1 MLASPDTS
9 FIRPE
14 KMRPCCPNFSTKVW
28 KSIQEVAQSATA
40 NEPKIYSMLDDIV
53 LSRTSL
59 GNAVAVRLARRL
71 SRRDMGRDELEPL
84 FRTLFKQN
92 PLIVESMAADLLAI
106 VERDAACHNAL
117 EPLLFF
123 KGFHA
128 LATYRIAHQLWL
140 EGRYLLALFFQSVGS
155 EVFGV
160 DIHPA
165 AQIGCGILLDHGTG
179 FVVGE
184 TAIIENDVSMLH
196 EVTLGGTGKEKGGA
210 RHPIVRSGVLIG
222 AGAKVLGRVEIG
234 ECAKIAASS
243 VVLDDVRPHTT
254 VAGVPAVEVGS
265 SGSDSPAMC
274 MQQRLCDE

>member
-1 MLASPDTS
+1 MIPGVKNLAAD
-9 FIRPE
+9 
-14 KMRPCCPNFSTKVW
+14 VW
-28 KSIQEVAQSATA
+28 QELYSVAEEASRR
-40 NEPKIYSMLDDIV
+40 EPKLMGILDDVV

-59 GNAVAVRLARRL
+59 GNAVAVRLARKL

-84 FRTLFKQN
+84 IRTILKAN
-92 PLIVESMAADLLAI
+92 PQTVECMAADLRAV

-128 LATYRIAHQLWL
+128 LATYRVAHLLWQ
-140 EGRYLLALFFQSVGS
+140 EGRHLLALLFQSIGS

-184 TAIIENDVSMLH
+184 TAIIENDVSLLH

-243 VVLDDVRPHTT
+243 VVLTDVRPYTT
-254 VAGVPAVEVGS
+254 VAGVPAQEVAAAS
-265 SGSDSPAMC
+265 PSEISPALC
-274 MQQRLCDE
+274 MQQSIDTES

>member
-1 MLASPDTS
+1 MLV
-9 FIRPE
+9 RPE
-14 KMRPCCPNFSTKVW
+14 KMRPCCPDLSARVW
-28 KSIQEVAQSATA
+28 ADIQAGAKAAAHS
-40 NEPKIYSMLDDIV
+40 EPKMYSMLDDIA

-92 PLIVESMAADLLAI
+92 PLIVESMAADLQAI
-106 VERDAACHNAL
+106 VDRDAACHNAL

-128 LATYRIAHQLWL
+128 LATYRIAHQLWKENRHL
-140 EGRYLLALFFQSVGS
+140 MALFFQSVGS

-234 ECAKIAASS
+234 ECAKVAASS
-243 VVLDDVRPHTT
+243 VVLEDVPAHTT
-254 VAGVPAVEVGS
+254 VAGVPAVIVGTT
-265 SGSDSPAMC
+265 GHDSPAMC
-274 MQQRLCDE
+274 MQQRLCNS

>member
-1 MLASPDTS
+1 ML
-9 FIRPE
+9 IRPE
-14 KMRPCCPNFSTKVW
+14 KMVPGVQGLAAEVW
-28 KSIQEVAQSATA
+28 QELCRVAEEASRR
-40 NEPKIYSMLDDIV
+40 EPKLMGILDDVV

-59 GNAVAVRLARRL
+59 GNAVAVRLARKL

-84 FRTLFKQN
+84 IRTILKAN
-92 PLIVESMAADLLAI
+92 PQTVECMAADLRAV
-106 VERDAACHNAL
+106 VERDAACHNVL

-128 LATYRIAHQLWL
+128 LATYRVAHLLWQ
-140 EGRYLLALFFQSVGS
+140 EGRHLMALLFQSIGS

-165 AQIGCGILLDHGTG
+165 AQMGCGILLDHGTG

-184 TAIIENDVSMLH
+184 TAIVENDVSLLH

-234 ECAKIAASS
+234 ECAKVAASS
-243 VVLDDVRPHTT
+243 VVLADVRPHTT
-254 VAGVPAVEVGS
+254 VAGVPAQEVASATPGEV
-265 SGSDSPAMC
+265 SPALC
-274 MQQRLCDE
+274 MQQSIDTES

>member
-1 MLASPDTS
+1 MSSDL
-9 FIRPE
+9 IRPE
-14 KMRPCCPNFSTKVW
+14 KMVPQTPGMAAAVW
-28 KSIQEVAQSATA
+28 AELRREAERVADSEMKLAG
-40 NEPKIYSMLDDIV
+40 ILDDVV

-59 GNAVAVRLARRL
+59 CNAVAVRLARKL
-71 SRRDMGRDELEPL
+71 SRRDMGRDDLEPL
-84 FRTLFKQN
+84 IRTLLSRN
-92 PLIVESMAADLLAI
+92 PMVVECIAADLQA
-106 VERDAACHNAL
+106 VVDRDAACHNHL

-128 LATYRIAHQLWL
+128 LATYRVAHLLW
-140 EGRYLLALFFQSVGS
+140 EQKRYLLALLFQSMSS

-234 ECAKIAASS
+234 ECAKVAASS
-243 VVLDDVRPHTT
+243 VVLSDVAPRTT
-254 VAGVPAVEVGS
+254 VAGVPAVVVGTTDCS
-265 SGSDSPAMC
+265 NPAASMTQSIC
-274 MQQRLCDE
+274 ES

>member
-1 MLASPDTS
+1 ML
-9 FIRPE
+9 IRPD
-14 KMRPCCPNFSTKVW
+14 KMIPGVKNLAADVW
-28 KSIQEVAQSATA
+28 QELYSVAEEASRR
-40 NEPKIYSMLDDIV
+40 EPKLMGILDDVV

-59 GNAVAVRLARRL
+59 GNAVAVRLARKL

-84 FRTLFKQN
+84 IRTILKAN
-92 PLIVESMAADLLAI
+92 PQTVECMAADLRAV

-128 LATYRIAHQLWL
+128 LATYRVAHLLWQ
-140 EGRYLLALFFQSVGS
+140 EGRHLLALLFQSIGS

-184 TAIIENDVSMLH
+184 TAIIENDVSLLH

-243 VVLDDVRPHTT
+243 VVLADVRPYTT
-254 VAGVPAVEVGS
+254 VAGVPAQEVAAAS
-265 SGSDSPAMC
+265 PSEISPALC
-274 MQQRLCDE
+274 MQQSIDTES

>member
-1 MLASPDTS
+1 M
-9 FIRPE
+9 IRPDKMVPAVSGLAAEVWQDVCAAAE
-14 KMRPCCPNFSTKVW
+14 KASVH
-28 KSIQEVAQSATA
+28 
-40 NEPKIYSMLDDIV
+40 EPKLLGMLDDVV

-59 GNAVAVRLARRL
+59 ANAVAVRLARKL
-71 SRRDMGRDELEPL
+71 SRRDMNRDELEPL
-84 FRTLFKQN
+84 IRTLLKAN
-92 PLIVESMAADLLAI
+92 PVVVDCMAADLRAV
-106 VERDAACHNAL
+106 VERDAACHNVL

-128 LATYRIAHQLWL
+128 LATYRVAHVLWQ
-140 EGRYLLALFFQSVGS
+140 EGRHLLALLFQSVGS

-184 TAIIENDVSMLH
+184 TAIIENNVSMLH

-243 VVLDDVRPHTT
+243 VVLADVEPHTT
-254 VAGVPAVEVGS
+254 VAGVPAVKVAT
-265 SGSDSPAMC
+265 DRACCDTPALG
-274 MQQRLCDE
+274 MQQNIDNKS

>member
-1 MLASPDTS
+1 M
-9 FIRPE
+9 IRPE
-14 KMRPCCPNFSTKVW
+14 KMVP
-28 KSIQEVAQSATA
+28 AQSGLADA
-40 NEPKIYSMLDDIV
+40 VWRDVCAAAEKAAEGEPKLLGMLDDVV

-59 GNAVAVRLARRL
+59 GNAVAVRLARKL
-71 SRRDMGRDELEPL
+71 SRRDMNRDELEPL
-84 FRTLFKQN
+84 IRTLLKGN
-92 PLIVESMAADLLAI
+92 PMVVDCMAADLQAV
-106 VERDAACHNAL
+106 VERDAACHNVL

-123 KGFHA
+123 KGVHA
-128 LATYRIAHQLWL
+128 LATYRVAHILWK
-140 EGRYLLALFFQSVGS
+140 EGRHLLALLFQSVSS

-184 TAIIENDVSMLH
+184 TAIIENNVSMLH

-243 VVLDDVRPHTT
+243 VVLNDVAGHTT
-254 VAGVPAVEVGS
+254 VAGVPAVTVAT
-265 SGSDSPAMC
+265 DTACCDTPALGMRQC
-274 MQQRLCDE
+274 IDNES

>member
-1 MLASPDTS
+1 MV
-9 FIRPE
+9 
-14 KMRPCCPNFSTKVW
+14 PNTPGIAGSVW
-28 KSIQEVAQSATA
+28 KLIYAEAQKAAVA
-40 NEPKIYSMLDDIV
+40 EPKLAGILDDVV

-59 GNAVAVRLARRL
+59 CSAVAVRLARKL
-71 SRRDMGRDELEPL
+71 SRRDMGRDDLEPL
-84 FRTLFKQN
+84 IRTILRKN
-92 PLIVESMAADLLAI
+92 EIAVDCLAADLMA
-106 VERDAACHNAL
+106 VVDRDAACHNAL

-128 LATYRIAHQLWL
+128 LATYRVAHLLWK
-140 EGRYLLALFFQSVGS
+140 EGRHLLALLFQSMGS

-234 ECAKIAASS
+234 EGAKIAASS
-243 VVLDDVRPHTT
+243 VVLRDVAPHTT
-254 VAGVPAVEVGS
+254 VAGVPAEPVGAV
-265 SGSDSPAMC
+265 DEEAPALEMS
-274 MQQRLCDE
+274 QNISAS

>member
-1 MLASPDTS
+1 MDSLL
-9 FIRPE
+9 RPE
-14 KMRPCCPNFSTKVW
+14 KMQPSRPGVADCVW
-28 KSIQEVAQSATA
+28 EKIRKAAERAEES
-40 NEPKIYSMLDDIV
+40 EPKLFSLLDDII
-53 LSRTSL
+53 LSRSSL
-59 GNAVAVRLARRL
+59 GNAVSVRLARKL
-71 SRRDMGRDELEPL
+71 SRRDMGRDDIEPL
-84 FRTLFKQN
+84 IRTLLKQN
-92 PLIVESMAADLLAI
+92 PDIVDCMAEDLCA
-106 VERDAACHNAL
+106 VVDRDAACHSAL

-128 LATYRIAHQLWL
+128 LATYRVAHRLWL
-140 EGRYLLALFFQSVGS
+140 DGRHLLALFFQSVGS

-184 TAIIENDVSMLH
+184 TAIIENNVSMLH

-222 AGAKVLGRVEIG
+222 AGAKILGRVEIG
-234 ECAKIAASS
+234 ECAKVAASS
-243 VVLDDVRPHTT
+243 VVLDNVRPHTT

-265 SGSDSPAMC
+265 SGSDSPALC
-274 MQQRLCDE
+274 MQQRICNG

>member
-1 MLASPDTS
+1 MIL
-9 FIRPE
+9 RPE
-14 KMRPCCPNFSTKVW
+14 KMVPKEKGLAVAVW
-28 KSIQEVAQSATA
+28 QQIYPVAELAVEQ
-40 NEPKIYSMLDDIV
+40 EPKLMGILDDVV
-53 LSRTSL
+53 LSRTGL
-59 GNAVAVRLARRL
+59 GNAVAVRLARKL

-84 FRTLFKQN
+84 IRTILKAN
-92 PLIVESMAADLLAI
+92 PPVVECMAADLLAV
-106 VERDAACHNAL
+106 VERDAACRNML

-128 LATYRIAHQLWL
+128 LATYRVAHLLWK
-140 EGRYLLALFFQSVGS
+140 EGRHLLALLFQSIGS
-155 EVFGV
+155 EVFGA

-184 TAIIENDVSMLH
+184 TAIIENNVSLLH

-234 ECAKIAASS
+234 ECAKVAASS
-243 VVLDDVRPHTT
+243 VVLADVRPHTT
-254 VAGVPAVEVGS
+254 VAGVPAQEVASAAPGEV
-265 SGSDSPAMC
+265 SPALC
-274 MQQRLCDE
+274 MQQNIDHEL

>member
-1 MLASPDTS
+1 MLRPD
-9 FIRPE
+9 
-14 KMRPCCPNFSTKVW
+14 KMVPAESGLAATVW
-28 KSIQEVAQSATA
+28 AEVCAAA
-40 NEPKIYSMLDDIV
+40 EFAAEREPKLLGMLDDVV

-59 GNAVAVRLARRL
+59 GNAVAVRLARKL
-71 SRRDMGRDELEPL
+71 SRRDMNRDELEPL
-84 FRTLFKQN
+84 IRTLLKSN
-92 PLIVESMAADLLAI
+92 PVVVDCMAADLRAV
-106 VERDAACHNAL
+106 VERDAACHSVL

-128 LATYRIAHQLWL
+128 LATYRVAHVLWQ
-140 EGRYLLALFFQSVGS
+140 EGRHLLALLFQSVGS

-184 TAIIENDVSMLH
+184 TAIIENNVSMLH

-210 RHPIVRSGVLIG
+210 RHPVVRSGVLIG

-243 VVLDDVRPHTT
+243 VVLADVAAHTT
-254 VAGVPAVEVGS
+254 VAGVPAVQVAVNADRCEPALGMKQCIDGEV
-265 SGSDSPAMC
+265 
-274 MQQRLCDE
+274 

>member
-1 MLASPDTS
+1 ML
-9 FIRPE
+9 IRPE
-14 KMRPCCPNFSTKVW
+14 KMVPAVSGLADSVW
-28 KSIQEVAQSATA
+28 QELYAEAEQAASK
-40 NEPKIYSMLDDIV
+40 EPKLMGILDDVV

-59 GNAVAVRLARRL
+59 GNAVAVRLARKL

-84 FRTLFKQN
+84 IRTILKAN
-92 PLIVESMAADLLAI
+92 PQTVECMAADLRAV

-128 LATYRIAHQLWL
+128 MATYRVAHLLWQ
-140 EGRYLLALFFQSVGS
+140 EGRHLLALLFQSISS

-184 TAIIENDVSMLH
+184 TAIIENDVSLLH

-234 ECAKIAASS
+234 ECAKVAASS
-243 VVLDDVRPHTT
+243 VVLNDVRPHTT
-254 VAGVPAVEVGS
+254 VAGVPAQEMS
-265 SGSDSPAMC
+265 SSAPGDVSPALC
-274 MQQRLCDE
+274 MQQCIDTES

>member
-1 MLASPDTS
+1 ML
-9 FIRPE
+9 IRPE
-14 KMRPCCPNFSTKVW
+14 KMLPAVGGLANSVW
-28 KSIQEVAQSATA
+28 QELYAEAEHAASK
-40 NEPKIYSMLDDIV
+40 EPKLMGILDDVV
-53 LSRTSL
+53 LSRTGL
-59 GNAVAVRLARRL
+59 GNAVAVRLARKL

-84 FRTLFKQN
+84 IRTILKAN
-92 PLIVESMAADLLAI
+92 PQTVECMAADLRAV

-128 LATYRIAHQLWL
+128 LATYRVAHLLWQ
-140 EGRYLLALFFQSVGS
+140 EGRHLLALLFQSISS

-184 TAIIENDVSMLH
+184 TAIIENDVSLLH

-234 ECAKIAASS
+234 ECAKVAASS
-243 VVLDDVRPHTT
+243 VVLNDVRPHTT
-254 VAGVPAVEVGS
+254 VAGVPAQEMAS
-265 SGSDSPAMC
+265 SAPGTVSPALC
-274 MQQRLCDE
+274 MQQSIDTNS

>member
-1 MLASPDTS
+1 ML
-9 FIRPE
+9 IRPE
-14 KMRPCCPNFSTKVW
+14 KMVPAVSGLADSVW
-28 KSIQEVAQSATA
+28 QELYAEAELAASK
-40 NEPKIYSMLDDIV
+40 EPKLMGILDDVV

-59 GNAVAVRLARRL
+59 GNAVAVRLARKL

-84 FRTLFKQN
+84 IRTILKAN
-92 PLIVESMAADLLAI
+92 PQTVECMAADLRAV

-128 LATYRIAHQLWL
+128 MATYRVAHLLWQ
-140 EGRYLLALFFQSVGS
+140 EGRHLLALLFQSISS

-184 TAIIENDVSMLH
+184 TAIIENDVSLLH

-234 ECAKIAASS
+234 ECAKVAASS
-243 VVLDDVRPHTT
+243 VVLNDVRPHTT
-254 VAGVPAVEVGS
+254 VAGVPAQEMAS
-265 SGSDSPAMC
+265 SAPGDVSPALC
-274 MQQRLCDE
+274 MQQCIDTEL

>member
-1 MLASPDTS
+1 M
-9 FIRPE
+9 IRPE
-14 KMRPCCPNFSTKVW
+14 KMVPAESGLAAKVW
-28 KSIQEVAQSATA
+28 AEVYAAAESAA
-40 NEPKIYSMLDDIV
+40 EREPKLLGMLDDVV

-59 GNAVAVRLARRL
+59 GNAVAVRLARKL
-71 SRRDMGRDELEPL
+71 SRRDMNRDELEPL
-84 FRTLFKQN
+84 IRTLLKSN
-92 PLIVESMAADLLAI
+92 PVAVDCMAADLRAV
-106 VERDAACHNAL
+106 VERDAACHNVL

-128 LATYRIAHQLWL
+128 LATYRVAHILWQ
-140 EGRYLLALFFQSVGS
+140 EGRHLLALLFQSVSS

-184 TAIIENDVSMLH
+184 TAIIENNVSMLH

-234 ECAKIAASS
+234 ECAKVAASS
-243 VVLDDVRPHTT
+243 VVLDDVATCTT
-254 VAGVPAVEVGS
+254 VAGVPAVQVAVNAACCK
-265 SGSDSPAMC
+265 PALG
-274 MQQRLCDE
+274 MQQRIDGDI

>member
-1 MLASPDTS
+1 ML
-9 FIRPE
+9 IRPE
-14 KMRPCCPNFSTKVW
+14 KMIPGVSGLAADVW
-28 KSIQEVAQSATA
+28 QELYSVAEEASRR
-40 NEPKIYSMLDDIV
+40 EPKLMGILDDVV
-53 LSRTSL
+53 LSRTGL
-59 GNAVAVRLARRL
+59 GNAVAVRLARKL

-84 FRTLFKQN
+84 IRTILKAN
-92 PLIVESMAADLLAI
+92 PQTVECMAADLRAV

-128 LATYRIAHQLWL
+128 LATYRVAYLLWQ
-140 EGRYLLALFFQSVGS
+140 EGRHLLALLFQSISS

-184 TAIIENDVSMLH
+184 TAIIENDVSLLH

-234 ECAKIAASS
+234 ECAKVAASS
-243 VVLDDVRPHTT
+243 VVLSDVRPHTT
-254 VAGVPAVEVGS
+254 VAGVPAQEVAAAS
-265 SGSDSPAMC
+265 PDEISPALC
-274 MQQRLCDE
+274 MQQSIDSES

>member
-1 MLASPDTS
+1 MS
-9 FIRPE
+9 IRPE
-14 KMRPCCPNFSTKVW
+14 KMVPEIPGLAEKVW
-28 KSIQEVAQSATA
+28 QEVYAAAQQASES
-40 NEPKIYSMLDDIV
+40 EPRLAGMLDDVI

-59 GNAVAVRLARRL
+59 SNAVAVRLARKL
-71 SRRDMGRDELEPL
+71 SRRDMERDNLEPL
-84 FRTLFKQN
+84 IRTLLKQN
-92 PLIVESMAADLLAI
+92 PVVVECMAADLQAV

-128 LATYRIAHQLWL
+128 LATYRVAHLLWQQ
-140 EGRYLLALFFQSVGS
+140 GRYMLALLFQSISS

-165 AQIGCGILLDHGTG
+165 ARIGCGILLDHGTG

-184 TAIIENDVSMLH
+184 TAIIENNVSMLH

-234 ECAKIAASS
+234 ESAKIAASS
-243 VVLDDVRPHTT
+243 VVLDDVKAFTT
-254 VAGVPAVEVGS
+254 VAGVPAVVVGCNCEAA
-265 SGSDSPAMC
+265 PALC
-274 MQQRLCDE
+274 MQQSLDPS